1 MIIGNNNSGNR
12 SNFTNQN
19 RYRENNHQATPTS
32 MPNSFENRWN
42 KVQEYNKNRQPHSNG
57 FVKNIQEQ
65 KYASSTDTRGMQDRT
80 LAMLHDRLEKG
91 TISLEEFNQKCKE
104 LGQQR
109 QNITKK
115 NNLF

>member
-1 MIIGNNNSGNR
+1 MIIGNNNPGNNFNNQNNYGGNR
-12 SNFTNQN
+12 PQQSTS
-19 RYRENNHQATPTS
+19 S

-42 KVQEYNKNRQPHSNG
+42 TVQEYNRNRQPRSNG
-57 FVKNIQEQ
+57 FVKNIQDQ

-91 TISLEEFNQKCKE
+91 TISLEEFNQKCAQ

-109 QNITKK
+109 QNLSK
-115 NNLF
+115 NNKLF